1 MILDQFRL
9 DGKVAIVTGSS
20 TGLGQGMCIGLAEA
34 GADIV
39 GVDYV
44 SSAETAGEIE
54 KRGKRFLHTV
64 ADLRTIEPI
73 QSIVDRAVSEFGH
86 IDILVNNA
94 GIIRREDA
102 LRFTEKD
109 WDEVM
114 DLNAKTV
121 FFLSQ
126 AVARCFVAQGK
137 GGKIINIVSMLS
149 FQGGDQGA
157 FIYGIEKC
165 GHGADPAFGE

>member
-1 MILDQFRL
+1 MILDTFRL
-9 DGKVAIVTGSS
+9 DGKVAIITGSS

-44 SSAETAGEIE
+44 SSTETAGEIE
-54 KRGKRFLHTV
+54 KRGKRFLDIVT
-64 ADLRTIEPI
+64 DLRTIEPI

-94 GIIRREDA
+94 GIIRREDT
-102 LRFTEKD
+102 LQFTEKD

-121 FFLSQ
+121 FFFSQ
-126 AVARCFVAQGK
+126 AAARQFVAQGK
-137 GGKIINIVSMLS
+137 GGKIINIASMLS
-149 FQGGDQGA
+149 FQGGSGCLHIRHQRVRSWG
-157 FIYGIEKC
+157 
-165 GHGADPAFGE
+165 